1 MAFYETDLMSVL
13 ANLYGSQEDFIKEYQ
28 SNLAMKFINQKSNQ
42 VEEEVKNIELL
53 KQRFGQN
60 KLNNCMILVKDVM
73 DSGKLS
79 AQINQQAKLPF
90 EFNVLILSRD
100 YWPVIQD

>member
-1 MAFYETDLMSVL
+1 
-13 ANLYGSQEDFIKEYQ
+13 
-28 SNLAMKFINQKSNQ
+28 MKFINQKSNQ

-60 KLNNCMILVKDVM
+60 KLNNCMILVKDVK

-79 AQINQQAKLPF
+79 ARINQQAQLPF

-100 YWPVIQD
+100 YWPVIQEQDDTHSPSSVPTAEETQWLDEVQETY